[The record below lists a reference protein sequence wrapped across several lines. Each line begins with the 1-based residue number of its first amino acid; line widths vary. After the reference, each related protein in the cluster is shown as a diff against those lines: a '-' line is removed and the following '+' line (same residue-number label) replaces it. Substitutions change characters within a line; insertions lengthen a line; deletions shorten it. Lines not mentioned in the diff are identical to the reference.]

1 MKFKERFQK
10 AIDDS
15 KMSQSELSR
24 QTGISKSSIN
34 EWLKGK
40 YEPKQD
46 KIYLLSKALEV
57 DPSWLMGVSNLFDV
71 NERIMIVYNQL
82 EPSRQKKVYN
92 YANDQLIEQNQT
104 QG

>member
-71 NERIMIVYNQL
+71 NEHIMIVYNQL

>member
-10 AIDDS
+10 VINDS
-15 KMSQSELSR
+15 EMSQAELSR

-34 EWLKGK
+34 EWLRGK

-57 DPSWLMGVSNLFDV
+57 DPAWLMGASDLFDM
-71 NERIMIVYNQL
+71 NKHIMSIYNQL
-82 EPSRQKKVYN
+82 EPSRQEKVYN
-92 YANDQLIEQNQT
+92 YANNQLIEQNQA
-104 QG
+104 QN